1 MPELLGVDIAGVE
14 AMAARWGASVGEL
27 NTAAA
32 PSGLGLSC
40 QSSAAAVDAARADIA
55 AFTAALATRVGTRAT
70 HVTEADFRYVANEAD
85 SAKELT
91 AVADQVTGV

>member
-1 MPELLGVDIAGVE
+1 
-14 AMAARWGASVGEL
+14 VGEL

-40 QSSAAAVDAARADIA
+40 QASAAAVDAARADIA
-55 AFTAALATRVGTRAT
+55 AFAAALAARVGTRAT
-70 HVTEADFRYVANEAD
+70 HVTEADTRYLANEAD
-85 SAKELT
+85 AAKELT